1 MLKAHVIILPG
12 VFLLFCYNLVCM
24 VQRFKEIHDQAR
36 KEHVPV
42 MKDDGMAFLLA
53 WLRDHSQV
61 RDILEIG
68 TAVGLSAME
77 MANVRWDMTVDT
89 VEVNPLMYAQ
99 AVQNV
104 RAAGL
109 ADRVHCYL
117 CDGAVFET
125 EKIYD
130 LVFIDAAKSQYRR
143 YLENFW
149 FNTRPGSFFV
159 FDNLNFH
166 GMVDDESLTH
176 NRSTVQMVHKIGAF
190 REHLLQDERFDTVF
204 YQDVGDGIAIAL
216 RRQ

>member
-1 MLKAHVIILPG
+1 
-12 VFLLFCYNLVCM
+12 M

-99 AVQNV
+99 AVRNV
-104 RAAGL
+104 KAAGL
-109 ADRVHCYL
+109 SGRVHCYL

-125 EKIYD
+125 EKVYD

-143 YLENFW
+143 YLEHFW